1 MKRRVEKIA
10 RDLSDRLAAWEGVDT
25 ITLAEFAEMDP
36 TDPYFFMSFDVFY
49 RGSLP
54 DLNQRIQTFSDAGAF
69 ESSNV
74 SSKDRFIID
83 SVPVRVEYKD
93 IDRIDSDLRH
103 ADERLW
109 IFRQSGTY
117 IFYRLSTYRVLH
129 AKSDWIEKT
138 REKLKNLPKEFWKAL
153 EESSFAAAEHYL
165 SDLQAAVI
173 RDDWLFYIISM
184 AGYLKNL
191 SSVMFVLNRRFEP
204 SGRDLYQ
211 RVLELPDLPENF
223 RGRFYSIVHE
233 SDEFPPSRKQELAE
247 LLLKS
252 ILPMMSK

>member
-10 RDLSDRLAAWEGVDT
+10 RDLSGRLAAWEGVDT

-36 TDPYFFMSFDVFY
+36 TDPYFFMSFDVLY
-49 RGSLP
+49 RGNIP
-54 DLNQRIQTFSDAGAF
+54 DLNQRIQTFSDVGAF

-74 SSKDRFIID
+74 ATKDRFIID
-83 SVPVRVEYKD
+83 SIPVRIEYKD
-93 IDRIDSDLRH
+93 INRIDSDLKH

-117 IFYRLSTYRVLH
+117 IFYRLSNYRVLH
-129 AKSDWIEKT
+129 SKTEWIQNT
-138 REKLKNLPKEFWKAL
+138 RKKLKDLPEEFWKAL

-165 SDLQAAVI
+165 SDLQSAVI
-173 RDDWLFYIISM
+173 RNDSLFYLISL
-184 AGYLKNL
+184 AGFLKNL
-191 SSVMFVLNRRFEP
+191 SSTMFVLNRRFEP

-247 LLLKS
+247 LLLRS
-252 ILPMMSK
+252 ILPMMS